1 MWTRTTDV
9 NCCQMCVLKSI
20 FLKSLYKTAY
30 FAHSGH
36 CLTQGSN
43 ASQWLWINNSECWHS
58 WMEPLLFM
66 AATGTNSRWLSHI
79 WNQAVL
85 STVLAPIVT
94 HVSQGS
100 LFLVLCFVYCIFLF
114 FIFYA
119 PVFADCVEPC
129 LSQHHFFIHPPWEV
143 LIEIHTLSWHKMSF
157 TRTNTELTSLSSQTF
172 SAENILMWKNEKQ

>member
-36 CLTQGSN
+36 CLAQGSN

-79 WNQAVL
+79 RNQAVL
-85 STVLAPIVT
+85 NTVLAPIVT
-94 HVSQGS
+94 VSQGS

-114 FIFYA
+114 FFLFLFFMPQCLLTALSRVCHNIIF
-119 PVFADCVEPC
+119 
-129 LSQHHFFIHPPWEV
+129 SFILPGK
-143 LIEIHTLSWHKMSF
+143 S
-157 TRTNTELTSLSSQTF
+157 
-172 SAENILMWKNEKQ
+172 

>member
-94 HVSQGS
+94 VSQGS
-100 LFLVLCFVYCIFLF
+100 LFLELCFVYCIFLF
-114 FIFYA
+114 FFFLCPSVCWLRWAVSVTTSFFHSSSLGSLNWNSYTILAQNVFY
-119 PVFADCVEPC
+119 
-129 LSQHHFFIHPPWEV
+129 
-143 LIEIHTLSWHKMSF
+143 
-157 TRTNTELTSLSSQTF
+157 
-172 SAENILMWKNEKQ
+172 KNKHWAN